1 MNSTFA
7 PCSARAKAVAE
18 PMPTN
23 LEAPVTMASWPARY
37 CSLDMGDFLF
47 CQGLVVLS
55 VEDQVEV
62 YNIYGLMG

>member
-1 MNSTFA
+1 MLTS
-7 PCSARAKAVAE
+7 
-18 PMPTN
+18 

-62 YNIYGLMG
+62 YSVYRLMGYLFVA